1 MDESAR
7 LEIVWAERPRGFES
21 LSLRVSV
28 ETCKKTMEA
37 AEAFFVLIFNP
48 MEGVRYI

>member
-1 MDESAR
+1 
-7 LEIVWAERPRGFES
+7 
-21 LSLRVSV
+21 V